1 MSGRTPLRIRLSAAM
16 LALVAVA
23 LAVIGVGS
31 VSVLRDY
38 LITRTDWK
46 VAILAHEAER
56 RLAQGP
62 AAFTRIRVPPEGRV
76 EIRDGMRQDAA
87 RAGRRQR
94 GDTAGARRRDLPG
107 ARDGDGGVG

>member
-76 EIRDGMRQDAA
+76 RSA
-87 RAGRRQR
+87 
-94 GDTAGARRRDLPG
+94 TAPARRCSRRPAS
-107 ARDGDGGVG
+107 ARRHCRGPAP